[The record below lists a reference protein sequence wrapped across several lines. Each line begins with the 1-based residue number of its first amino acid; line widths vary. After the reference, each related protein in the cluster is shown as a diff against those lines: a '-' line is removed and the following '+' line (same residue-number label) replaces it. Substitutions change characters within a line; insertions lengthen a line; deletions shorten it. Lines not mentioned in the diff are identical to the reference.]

1 MVCVINEV
9 SSWLFER
16 RVGARQPS
24 RELAGINSHN
34 PPRRQI
40 QQDSAPK
47 TTDSLAK
54 ASSGGK
60 DQAP

>member
-1 MVCVINEV
+1 VGC
-9 SSWLFER
+9 SGARL
-16 RVGARQPS
+16 GARQPS

-34 PPRRQI
+34 PLRRQI
-40 QQDSAPK
+40 QQISTPQ

-54 ASSGGK
+54 APFGGK